1 MQSNAQLTSLRG
13 SLSAPRIHRAFQNAT
28 EPVKAAESARIDM
41 HRNNLAAEHKIMQRI
56 KRTVRDSSFVYCYL
70 ACGHMITTMA
80 KDDLKGSPASVECWA
95 CEETIKQGFP
105 SK

>member
-13 SLSAPRIHRAFQNAT
+13 SLSAPSIHRAFQNAT
-28 EPVKAAESARIDM
+28 GSHESARIET
-41 HRNNLAAEHKIMQRI
+41 HRNNLAAERKIMQRI
-56 KRTVRDSSFVYCYL
+56 ERTVREVSFVHRYL

-80 KDDLKGSPASVECWA
+80 TDDLKELPSSIECWA

-105 SK
+105 SE

>member
-28 EPVKAAESARIDM
+28 GPHESARIDT
-41 HRNNLAAEHKIMQRI
+41 HRNNLAVEQKIMQPI
-56 KRTVRDSSFVYCYL
+56 VRTVRDLSFVHCYL

-80 KDDLKGSPASVECWA
+80 KDDLKESPPSIECWA
-95 CEETIKQGFP
+95 CEETIKQGAP